1 MLLWHSAEDYHN
13 HTSPRSC
20 HQLRSCHRVLA
31 GTAVMTRQ
39 RGTQRGRIGLNGIN
53 LNVSFGYACF
63 TRDLGAF
70 HQLCL
75 SSGEGA

>member
-53 LNVSFGYACF
+53 LNVSFG
-63 TRDLGAF
+63 
-70 HQLCL
+70 
-75 SSGEGA
+75 